1 MRAFAKIL
9 ALLLALCAVAPAKV
23 LAQGWPG
30 RPIRLVVPFSP
41 GAGTDAI
48 SRILAAR
55 LAESLGQPVVVD
67 NRPGAGGTIGTEI
80 VAKSPGDGYTLL
92 FAPAAHAINPS
103 IYPRLGYNT
112 EKDFVTISIAASLPV
127 VMAIDASVP
136 AKSVADLVALAKAS
150 PGKLTMASAGNGTV
164 FHLTGEM
171 FKSAA
176 GIDIVHVPFKGGAP
190 AMAALVGG
198 QVTMAF
204 ETSLTVAPHIKSG
217 KLRGLAVA
225 SPARIAILPEVPTLA
240 QAGYPGILS
249 ENWYGL
255 YAPAGT
261 PKDVVGRIYADLAKA
276 LADAEIKHKLALQGA
291 ETRELD
297 PEQSAQF
304 VRAEMAKWAKV
315 VKASGAKI
323 D

>member
-1 MRAFAKIL
+1 MRIPRYARVL
-9 ALLLALCAVAPAKV
+9 AALCALATFGLSAQTYPAKPV
-23 LAQGWPG
+23 
-30 RPIRLVVPFSP
+30 RLVVPFSP
-41 GAGTDAI
+41 GAGTDAL
-48 SRILAAR
+48 SRILAQKLGDAF
-55 LAESLGQPVVVD
+55 GQPFVVD

-80 VAKSPGDGYTLL
+80 VAKAPADGYTLL
-92 FAPAAHAINPS
+92 FAPAAHAINQS
-103 IYPRLGYNT
+103 VYPKLGYDT
-112 EKDFVTISIAASLPV
+112 EKDFVPITIAASLPV
-127 VMAIDASVP
+127 VLAANASVQ
-136 AKSVADLVALAKAS
+136 AKSLAELVALAKAE

-171 FKSAA
+171 LKNAA
-176 GIDIVHVPFKGGAP
+176 GINLVHVPFKGGAP

-198 QVTMAF
+198 QVAIAF

-225 SPARIAILPEVPTLA
+225 SANRIAILPEVPTLA

-261 PKDVVGRIYADLAKA
+261 PRETIARLYAEMAKA
-276 LADAEIKHKLALQGA
+276 VADADTRQKLAAQGA
-291 ETRELD
+291 ETREFN
-297 PEQSAQF
+297 PEQAAAF
-304 VRAEMAKWAKV
+304 VRAEIAKWARV
-315 VKASGAKI
+315 ARESGAKV